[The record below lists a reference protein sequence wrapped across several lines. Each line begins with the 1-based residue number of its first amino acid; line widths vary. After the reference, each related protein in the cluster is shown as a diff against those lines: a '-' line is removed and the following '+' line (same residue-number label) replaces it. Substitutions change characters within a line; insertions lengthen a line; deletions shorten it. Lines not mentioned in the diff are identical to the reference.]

1 MRARP
6 EHWAP
11 YYRGDE
17 GAQRLARQ
25 FSYSDRIRYYW
36 LQPAV
41 AAAVERLFA
50 NLRRQLPPETLVAQW
65 LPDVYDARRSRALG
79 DDPAAWVRFRIR
91 HTIARYARACG
102 MQQDG

>member
-1 MRARP
+1 MRAQP

-17 GAQRLARQ
+17 TAQRLARQ

-41 AAAVERLFA
+41 AAAVEQLFD
-50 NLRRQLPPETLVAQW
+50 NLRGSRCRKRSSRSGCRTCTQPA
-65 LPDVYDARRSRALG
+65 ARAASRKSRARG
-79 DDPAAWVRFRIR
+79 CA
-91 HTIARYARACG
+91 TGYAT
-102 MQQDG
+102 